1 MKPRRYKEGS
11 MNASETPIPRRRLRA
26 LSRGTVVAF
35 AGIIAGSAII
45 GGPALEPARAI
56 VDLASGTFT
65 TAQSL
70 RILGRDGRFTILLLG
85 SDARAGGLV
94 SRTDAI
100 LVASVDPVSGRS
112 AVFSIPRDTVN
123 FPLSART
130 KYAGKINALYPYLF
144 KKHRNA
150 AGTVMRKIVGSAL
163 GIEIDAYAL
172 IGFTGF
178 RKLVN
183 NIGGVDVYLTR
194 TLRDPKYT
202 ILNARGVPVRI
213 TFPAGWNHLEDQR
226 ALAYARIRYVDNDY
240 ARARRQQQV
249 IVAAIQKVLTRGPER
264 LAGLVAA
271 SAGLIKTDLPLVD
284 APLVYAMVSR
294 ADLPRARRTVFGPRT
309 YATAVG
315 LGRIVLKLSVCRTW
329 IRQNFPPVRLGA
341 AWLPPE
347 PTPTPAP
354 VP

>member
-1 MKPRRYKEGS
+1 MKT
-11 MNASETPIPRRRLRA
+11 SETPVPRPRRAA
-26 LSRGTVVAF
+26 LSRGVVFAI

-45 GGPALEPARAI
+45 TGPVLEPARAI
-56 VDLASGTFT
+56 MDLASGTFT
-65 TAQSL
+65 SAQSL

-85 SDARAGGLV
+85 SDARPSFPGL
-94 SRTDAI
+94 RTDAI
-100 LVASVDPVSGRS
+100 LVASVDPVTRR
-112 AVFSIPRDTVN
+112 AAIFSIPRDTVN
-123 FPLSART
+123 FPLSATR
-130 KYAGKINALYPYLF
+130 KYPGKINALYQYLGRTN
-144 KKHRNA
+144 KSP
-150 AGTVMRKIVGSAL
+150 GTAMRKIVGNAL
-163 GIEIDAYAL
+163 GVEIDAYAL
-172 IGFTGF
+172 LGFAGF

-194 TLRDPKYT
+194 ALTDPKYT
-202 ILNARGVPVRI
+202 ILVNGVRRRI
-213 TFPAGWNHLEDQR
+213 TFRQGWNHLEDLR

-240 ARARRQQQV
+240 ARSRRQQQV

-294 ADLPRARRTVFGPRT
+294 ANLATAPRTVFGPRT
-309 YATAVG
+309 YATA
-315 LGRIVLKLSVCRTW
+315 LPLSRIVLRLTICRTW
-329 IRQNFPPVRLGA
+329 IRRYFPPVHPGA